1 MSGAAIGRAIVV
13 VVGGACIY
21 AAGYV
26 TSNFQRK
33 KESETLKKENER
45 IRAEMDA
52 YFAVFEDLTVS
63 MESAIADIAANPPLN
78 ANELSARL
86 ARHGLVKDQI
96 EKIVADFE
104 RLRMFKAGAA

>member
-13 VVGGACIY
+13 VVGGALVY

-33 KESETLKKENER
+33 KESEALKRENER
-45 IRAEMDA
+45 IRAEVDA

-63 MESAIADIAANPPLN
+63 MDSAIADIATNPPLN
-78 ANELSARL
+78 AKELAARL
-86 ARHGLVKDQI
+86 AEHGLVRDQI
-96 EKIVADFE
+96 DRIVADFE
-104 RLRMFKAGAA
+104 RLRLFKVGAA